1 MGWVSGPAR
10 VLIVAAC
17 AALAV
22 ACDEDDEHDDGSSG
36 LTVSM
41 TSNAPPPGGNVAWIA
56 EAGRGEDLL
65 LVDVVARDITGP
77 FDAYEIEI
85 AFDPAL
91 LEARATEEGGA
102 LAACTSLPVLHTD
115 NIGNGGAASGTLL
128 LSGVSTEAPGTTGCS
143 VAGTRSLAR
152 ILFAAI
158 DEGTSTL
165 DFVPFN
171 GDPNDPR
178 GSRLFST
185 GAGNPVT
192 VVTLFDSQA
201 TITGTR

>member
-1 MGWVSGPAR
+1 MGRGSRLVR
-10 VLIVAAC
+10 VLAMAAC
-17 AALAV
+17 AALAA
-22 ACDEDDEHDDGSSG
+22 ACDGDDGHDDGSSG

-41 TSNAPPPGGNVAWIA
+41 TSTPPPGGNVVWIA
-56 EAGRGEDLL
+56 EGGRGEDVL
-65 LVDVVARDITGP
+65 LVDILARDVTGP

-91 LEARATEEGGA
+91 LEARSTEEGGA
-102 LAACTSLPVLHTD
+102 LAACTPLPVLHTD

-128 LSGVSTEAPGTTGCS
+128 LSGVSTEPPGTTGCS
-143 VAGTRSLAR
+143 VAGTRTLAR
-152 ILFAAI
+152 ILFVAV

-171 GDPNDPR
+171 GDPNDPM

-185 GAGNPVT
+185 GAGHPVAA
-192 VVTLFDSQA
+192 VTFFDSQA
-201 TITGTR
+201 TVTATR